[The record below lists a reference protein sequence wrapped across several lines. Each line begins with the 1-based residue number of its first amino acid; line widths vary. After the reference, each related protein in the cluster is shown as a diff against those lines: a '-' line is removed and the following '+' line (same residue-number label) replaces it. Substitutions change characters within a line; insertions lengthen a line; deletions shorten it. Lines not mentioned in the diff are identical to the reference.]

1 MLSTTS
7 SANVGVANEKETAAA
22 ARTTRRVIFISV
34 IFSSLTRRGF
44 TSPLQ
49 TLKVLGK
56 LTGTCHVTKNI
67 GKRLKNM
74 RFLLIEDNEKLAK
87 AIVERLGLDG
97 HVVDHAP
104 DLETA
109 ADCLAG
115 TGYELILLDI
125 MLPDGDGRTFLERHR
140 TGDNDT
146 PVIVLT
152 ARSEVSDRVRMLD
165 LGADDY
171 ITKPFDFSELEARCR
186 AVLRR
191 RQGAARNQKTFEDVV
206 FDPLAGTVEVAGSV
220 SDLRNRE
227 LRLLEVFFSA
237 PDMIFSK
244 SHLVDRLF
252 SYDEDVSENAIEVY
266 VGRVR
271 KKLQGGRVKIETVRG
286 VGYRMTAS

>member
-1 MLSTTS
+1 
-7 SANVGVANEKETAAA
+7 
-22 ARTTRRVIFISV
+22 
-34 IFSSLTRRGF
+34 
-44 TSPLQ
+44 
-49 TLKVLGK
+49 
-56 LTGTCHVTKNI
+56 
-67 GKRLKNM
+67 M

-87 AIVERLGLDG
+87 AIVERMGLDG

-109 ADCLAG
+109 GDCLAS

-191 RQGAARNQKTFEDVV
+191 RQGAARNQKTYEDVV
-206 FDPLAGTVEVAGSV
+206 FDPLAGTVAVAGNV

-286 VGYRMTAS
+286 VGYRMTAL